1 MSKQTGRGR
10 RAFTVRR
17 HVVQFS
23 GGIGSFAVAVW
34 VARKYGTRNL
44 TLLIADTGIEDD
56 DLWRFAEDTSQLL
69 GVPLTKVADGRTPW
83 EVFRDVRFLGNDRLA
98 PCTRLLK
105 QVPCR
110 EWMEQHAD
118 PADTLVYVGIENNRR
133 DRARIPA
140 IARNWKPWVTRF
152 PLCGKWEPARTKEQL
167 LDEARALGVAP
178 PRLYGLGFGHN
189 NCGGTCVRAGQRQWK
204 HLLEVLPERYAYAQE
219 REEELRQLLGD
230 VSILRDRRGG
240 ECRALPL
247 RLLRER

>member
-1 MSKQTGRGR
+1 MSKQTGLSR

-56 DLWRFAEDTSQLL
+56 DLWRFADDTSRLL

-118 PADTLVYVGIENNRR
+118 PADTLVYVGMRTIGAIGPGSRR
-133 DRARIPA
+133 SPGTGSPGSRVSRCAGSGSRPGP
-140 IARNWKPWVTRF
+140 RSRRQKRWRS
-152 PLCGKWEPARTKEQL
+152 
-167 LDEARALGVAP
+167 VAP
-178 PRLYGLGFGHN
+178 PR
-189 NCGGTCVRAGQRQWK
+189 
-204 HLLEVLPERYAYAQE
+204 
-219 REEELRQLLGD
+219 
-230 VSILRDRRGG
+230 S
-240 ECRALPL
+240 
-247 RLLRER
+247 